1 MKCAICAVKTELKAH
16 DSQKWVLHK
25 ALGPKRP
32 EVTGDWVN
40 YITSSFMICNAL
52 HILFGL

>member
-1 MKCAICAVKTELKAH
+1 MKCVICAVKSEVKAH

-25 ALGPKRP
+25 AFGSKRP

-40 YITSSFMICNAL
+40 RVMSSFMICNAL
-52 HILFGL
+52 HILFG